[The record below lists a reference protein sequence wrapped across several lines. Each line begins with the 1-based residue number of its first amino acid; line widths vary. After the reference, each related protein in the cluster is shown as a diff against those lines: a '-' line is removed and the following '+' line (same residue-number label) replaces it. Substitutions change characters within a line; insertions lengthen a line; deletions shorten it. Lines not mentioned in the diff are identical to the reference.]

1 MIRIVFI
8 LSVICVVLVFLLV
21 RSCTDKPNTQDAQ
34 RDHEVDSI
42 RQKAI
47 ADSTQWHKDKDS
59 LSKINTVLSH
69 QKDSLERIAAAGKQ
83 ALKGKDVDISNLVD
97 KINAAEAN
105 HNDSAA
111 LAACDSLKAQHPIIR
126 QIAATYINA
135 NDSLK
140 RVNDSIINFKNSI
153 IARLNGLYSEANNSL
168 FQISN
173 DYGNQKVELQKA
185 QKDAKRRFGIGPQI
199 SVGVFSGKII
209 LIPAIGLH
217 YTLIKW

>member
-1 MIRIVFI
+1 MTKLVFI

-21 RSCTDKPNTQDAQ
+21 RSCTNKPNTQDAQ
-34 RDHEVDSI
+34 RDHAVDSM

-59 LSKINTVLSH
+59 LSKINTVLSQ

-83 ALKGKDVDISNLVD
+83 ALKGKDVDISTLVD

-111 LAACDSLKAQHPIIR
+111 LAACDSLKSQYPIVR

-140 RVNDSIINFKNSI
+140 RVNDSIINFKNGI
-153 IARLNGLYSEANNSL
+153 IGRLNGLYTETNNSL
-168 FQISN
+168 FQISK

-185 QKDAKRRFGIGPQI
+185 QKDAKKRWGIGP
-199 SVGVFSGKII
+199 SVGMAIANGKVGAY
-209 LIPAIGLH
+209 LGFGLH
-217 YTLIKW
+217 FDIIKF